1 MELHHE
7 PRLTSA
13 EIAYLWNTYMNDSSI
28 VCMVYHFNQHV
39 DDPDIKDCL
48 GNVIQIAESHM
59 QRVAKLFA
67 KENIPVPIAFPAEE
81 HVNLN
86 AARLYTDM
94 FYCDLMLNACR
105 FAVLSHTMGLNI
117 SSREDVFVLY
127 SEFYEEANSA
137 MKQILDTMKG
147 KGIFVRPPYI
157 PYPDKRDMVGK
168 QSFVRGWMGKRRP
181 LLAIEAAQLFENGIT
196 NQMGKELLTGFIQTV
211 KDPNIKDYFYKGR
224 ELASNFVSKVQS
236 LLEEDL
242 VPNGMTWDSKVT
254 KSTESPYSD
263 QLMLFMVSTL
273 NALGVA
279 RCGQALSMTLRRD
292 VAAYYMRCFADTTAF
307 SEDGLD
313 LLIHKQWFEQPPQCP
328 ERDELAGS

>member
-1 MELHHE
+1 MELHHD

-13 EIAYLWNTYMNDSSI
+13 EIAYLWNTYKDDSATI
-28 VCMVYHFNQHV
+28 CLIYHFFQRV
-39 DDPDIKDCL
+39 DDQDIKACL
-48 GNVIQIAESHM
+48 EHTIQLAESHM
-59 QRVAKLFA
+59 ERVAQLFA
-67 KENIPVPIAFPAEE
+67 KENIPVPRAFPADQ

-94 FYCDLMLNACR
+94 FYCDVMLNATR

-117 SSREDVFVLY
+117 SSREDVFILY
-127 SEFYEEANSA
+127 SEFYEEANHVL
-137 MKQILDTMKG
+137 KEILDTMKG

-157 PYPDKRDMVGK
+157 PYPDKLDIVEK
-168 QSFVRGWMGKRRP
+168 HSFVKGWMGKRRS
-181 LLAIEAAQLFENGIT
+181 LLAIEAAQLFDNGIT

-211 KDPNIKDYFYKGR
+211 RDPQIKEYFIRGR
-224 ELASNFVSKVQS
+224 ELASEFVSKVQS

-254 KSTESPYSD
+254 KSTDAPYSD
-263 QLMLFMVSTL
+263 QLMLFLVSTL

-279 RCGQALSMTLRRD
+279 RYGQALSMTLRRD
-292 VAAYYMRCFADTTAF
+292 VASYYMRCFADTTAY

-313 LLIHKQWFEQPPQCP
+313 LLIQNKWFEQPPPCP
-328 ERDELAGS
+328 ERDELAGK